1 MSRQTKVPLAL
12 AVAAGDVPE
21 EVRRDVPT
29 MLRPEVVTFCD
40 GLGIPG
46 ITERFIKHQTW
57 AGKLVAHRIGNSNV
71 YSENDVL
78 AWVAS
83 FRVEGGTGGDAA

>member
-1 MSRQTKVPLAL
+1 MSRQTTIPLAL
-12 AVAAGDVPE
+12 AVSAGDVPE
-21 EVRRDVPT
+21 EVRRAAPT
-29 MLRPEVVTFCD
+29 MRRAEVASFCAA
-40 GLGIPG
+40 LGIPG

-57 AGKLVAHRIGNSNV
+57 AGKLVAHRVGNSNV